1 MKKSFNSH
9 QLQLIS
15 HCTGILRACKDIP
28 FELANK
34 VNSCKIM
41 ADTALKLIEDKVT
54 LVEERKTGD
63 TVVQSQKDLET
74 ILKEKYEL
82 EFAGLT
88 ESDFISHNISG
99 DKEVVQHDG
108 SIKKFS
114 YRDAYFNLLNLVI
127 FP

>member
-1 MKKSFNSH
+1 MKKTFNSH

-15 HCTGILRACKDIP
+15 HCAGILRACKDIP

-41 ADTALKLIEDKVT
+41 ADAALKLIQDQIA
-54 LVEERKTGD
+54 LVEERKTAD
-63 TVVQSQKDLET
+63 TLAQSQKDLED
-74 ILKEKYEL
+74 ILKQKHEL
-82 EFAGLT
+82 EFVGLM
-88 ESDFISHNISG
+88 ESEFISHAISG